1 MRLTHGFS
9 ILLLLT
15 SAAWAQTASSG
26 NAVAPAAT
34 STNVQQ
40 PAPAVQQPG
49 AAATGKVVAPA
60 SKAPGATE
68 GSARIP
74 VRKRR
79 TPRANAKPAANQPVA
94 SAAAASAPKTPPA
107 AVSASKS
114 GSRKLARK
122 TAASPAATRPAASAT
137 TKIPAGKASAASA
150 TPNPGAP
157 AGIAAKSAAKRKG
170 AQRASL
176 TRIPASKPGLN
187 AVSNAGPKAPGKS
200 APKRRARG
208 AAGKG
213 TAVNPTL
220 KPAKA
225 IVPRQQKPPQ
235 LATEKAAAE
244 SKPETE
250 QPSKPAMNFANKRDP
265 FISPIVRTSG
275 GPSVGCGTGKR
286 CLVADQ
292 VVLKGV
298 VRAPSGMI
306 AVVENAARRAY
317 FLRENDPVFNGV
329 VMRITGDSIIFRE
342 TVTDRLG
349 KQSVRDIVKKVNT
362 GSAV

>member
-26 NAVAPAAT
+26 NAVAPAT
-34 STNVQQ
+34 SSTNVQQ

-49 AAATGKVVAPA
+49 ATSGGKVVAPT
-60 SKAPGATE
+60 SKTPGAT
-68 GSARIP
+68 GSARVP
-74 VRKRR
+74 MRKRR
-79 TPRANAKPAANQPVA
+79 AARAKAKPAVNQPVTGA
-94 SAAAASAPKTPPA
+94 APKAAAAAASAPKA
-107 AVSASKS
+107 
-114 GSRKLARK
+114 GSSQLARK
-122 TAASPAATRPAASAT
+122 TAAAPAPATPAASAT
-137 TKIPAGKASAASA
+137 TKAPAGRASAATA
-150 TPNPGAP
+150 ARKAGAP
-157 AGIAAKSAAKRKG
+157 TGSTAKTAGNAKG

-176 TRIPASKPGLN
+176 TKIPAPKPGLN
-187 AVSNAGPKAPGKS
+187 AASSAVPKATGKRT
-200 APKRRARG
+200 AKRRARAAARKG
-208 AAGKG
+208 AA
-213 TAVNPTL
+213 ANPTL

-225 IVPRQQKPPQ
+225 IVPRQQKPAQ
-235 LATEKAAAE
+235 LATEKGAAE
-244 SKPETE
+244 SKPEIE
-250 QPSKPAMNFANKRDP
+250 QPSRPSMNFANKRDP
-265 FISPIVRTSG
+265 FISPIVRTSA
-275 GPSVGCGTGKR
+275 GPGVGCGTGKR
-286 CLVADQ
+286 CLIADQ

-349 KQSVRDIVKKVNT
+349 KQSIRDIVKKVNT